1 MSTNIDLLKLEIGN
15 LRQQCIEKKNAN
27 NGLLIINNKIKYYNI
42 IMTFSDIIDNNE
54 LNSDSKI
61 LPIINDIIILAK
73 NAIIN
78 NVIDSKNEFSFS
90 KYNDDEL
97 IYIYEKLAEKS
108 DNKLLNFFRFLN
120 IEYNLEDLGVGYKDL
135 PQIKNQE
142 EIFEYYYY
150 LNKKE
155 EKDNFFDKYK
165 IETYKEIELLR
176 ENLNEITI
184 KDYYETQKK
193 KLNPDLT
200 ESNKDKF
207 NKLLENGKITF
218 PFDNI
223 KNKCEFPIITSVY
236 QNLKKK

>member
-1 MSTNIDLLKLEIGN
+1 ME
-15 LRQQCIEKKNAN
+15 
-27 NGLLIINNKIKYYNI
+27 
-42 IMTFSDIIDNNE
+42 
-54 LNSDSKI
+54 
-61 LPIINDIIILAK
+61 
-73 NAIIN
+73 
-78 NVIDSKNEFSFS
+78 
-90 KYNDDEL
+90 
-97 IYIYEKLAEKS
+97 
-108 DNKLLNFFRFLN
+108 
-120 IEYNLEDLGVGYKDL
+120 YKDL
-135 PQIKNQE
+135 PLIKNQE
-142 EIFEYYYY
+142 EILEYYYY
-150 LNKKE
+150 LNKKD